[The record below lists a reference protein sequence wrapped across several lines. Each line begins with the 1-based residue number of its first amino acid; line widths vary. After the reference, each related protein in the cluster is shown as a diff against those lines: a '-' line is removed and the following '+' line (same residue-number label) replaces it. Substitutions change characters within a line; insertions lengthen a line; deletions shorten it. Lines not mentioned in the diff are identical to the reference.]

1 MAPKVKCYTRKTTK
15 EEPPRTYVTC
25 NNNVKQETKAKSKS
39 KSLEEEARERTAKD
53 GIPRIVKDGKILKKK
68 PIKFNV
74 KPPPEPK
81 KKPIKFN
88 VKPPPKP
95 APKSGRE
102 FLDTLKAD
110 IKKPKPAPKKFK
122 IKAKEVVEITTDQ
135 QLKKLGELM
144 GKYYRGEPVLYT
156 CESSLEIYFY
166 YQILRRNKNDCA
178 MAIYHNDKLV
188 AIDEVSIDARVR
200 ISFDIT
206 QIMRFN
212 DEIVATY
219 LKCEKNKKILCV
231 PFLVANRKHLNMLV
245 FNFYRGKLE
254 WYEPHGA
261 VYANAKLKGSPEH
274 FLGELAKDCGLE
286 LEESIASCPKLSKK
300 IKDEALKNIE
310 IHEKKLDDAIG
321 TSRSMKDYRKRL
333 LKYLTSQK
341 KLVGDR
347 KGLQSFDGTKVQKE
361 EKARIA
367 GMYIKDPHGFCC
379 MWSYLYMDFRLK
391 YPKLEPNA
399 LGQLLFDKFS
409 NNLEENI
416 RNFIRGFTQELMEQ
430 LFKSMDPREFKII
443 TQGSTTSNARYKQYM
458 EAEKK
463 LRGIV
468 LDYIKSKP

>member
-1 MAPKVKCYTRKTTK
+1 MAPPVKCYTRKTTK

-25 NNNVKQETKAKSKS
+25 NNNVKQTTKSKS
-39 KSLEEEARERTAKD
+39 KSLEEVARERTAKD
-53 GIPRIVKDGKILKKK
+53 GIPRIVKDGKIMKLKA
-68 PIKFNV
+68 

-95 APKSGRE
+95 APKM
-102 FLDTLKAD
+102 K
-110 IKKPKPAPKKFK
+110 PKKFK
-122 IKAKEVVEITTDQ
+122 IKAKEVVEISTDQ

-178 MAIYHNDKLV
+178 MAIYQNDKLV

-200 ISFDIT
+200 ISFDIE
-206 QIMRFN
+206 QITRFN
-212 DEIVATY
+212 DEIVDTY
-219 LKCEKNKKILCV
+219 WKCKENNKILCI
-231 PFLVANRKHLNMLV
+231 PLLVANRRHLNMLV
-245 FNFYRGKLE
+245 FNFHRETLE

-261 VYANAKLKGSPEH
+261 VYANAKLKGNIEYH
-274 FLGELAKDCGLE
+274 LGELAEDCGLDLE
-286 LEESIASCPKLSKK
+286 LSIASCPKLPKK
-300 IKDEALKNIE
+300 IKDEALKKIE
-310 IHEKKLDDAIG
+310 IYEKKLDDAIG
-321 TSRSMKDYRKRL
+321 TSKRMKDYRNRL
-333 LKYLTSQK
+333 LKYITSQK

-347 KGLQSFDGTKVQKE
+347 KGLQSFDGTKEQKE

-391 YPKLEPNA
+391 NPKLEPNA
-399 LGQLLFDKFS
+399 LGQLLFDKFTD
-409 NNLEENI
+409 NLEENI
-416 RNFIRGFTQELMEQ
+416 RNFIRGFTQELMEG

-443 TQGSTTSNARYKQYM
+443 TQKSVSNNERHKQYLA
-458 EAEKK
+458 AEKK
-463 LRGIV
+463 IRGIV
-468 LDYIKSKP
+468 LDYIKSKD